1 MAGDKMITHRISTM
15 KELPDKSEDQFRKL
29 FELNRAI
36 MLLIDP
42 DSGDIIQA
50 NQAASDFYGWSLSE
64 LRTMRIQQINTLPP
78 ETVMDEINKT
88 LSAGSLHWVFQH
100 RRADGS
106 IRDVDVFSSKIE
118 LAEKNFLC
126 SIVHD
131 TTERKR
137 AEAMLQES
145 EAQYRLLFE
154 SASDALFLIAIDTGD
169 IVNANDK
176 ASELYGYDRQ
186 ELLTKKSWDLS
197 AEAEETRRLTLE
209 ARTVPGLLLHIPLR
223 FHRKKD
229 GAEFPVEITSRIFPL
244 NQQDVLL
251 VAIRDIT
258 DRQREEAEKSEI
270 EARNR
275 QLQKFESLNRMA
287 RAIAHNFNNQLQVV
301 IGNLE
306 IAMEDLPQ
314 HSFTADKVAAALKAA
329 HKAAQISGS
338 MVSYRGENAGNRQ
351 PQNLSRI
358 CRQSLALL
366 QAAVPKNVTIETHF
380 PDSGPVVHADANQI
394 QQMLTILATNAW
406 EAFDRNQGM
415 IRLTVKTV
423 DRSDIPLSKRFP
435 VNWQPQESVYACL
448 EVIDT
453 GSGIMCC
460 DTDNLFDPFFTT
472 KFIGRGMGLS
482 VVLGIVQA
490 HGGAITVE
498 SKPGSGSVFR
508 VFLPVSA

>member
-1 MAGDKMITHRISTM
+1 MG
-15 KELPDKSEDQFRKL
+15 ELSSKSEAQFTKL

-42 DSGDIIQA
+42 GSGAIIQA

-78 ETVMDEINKT
+78 ETVMDEVHKT
-88 LSAGSLHWVFQH
+88 LSAGSLHWVFKH

-118 LAEKNFLC
+118 LADKNFLC

-131 TTERKR
+131 ITDRKR
-137 AEAMLQES
+137 AEAE
-145 EAQYRLLFE
+145 
-154 SASDALFLIAIDTGD
+154 
-169 IVNANDK
+169 N
-176 ASELYGYDRQ
+176 SEL
-186 ELLTKKSWDLS
+186 
-197 AEAEETRRLTLE
+197 
-209 ARTVPGLLLHIPLR
+209 
-223 FHRKKD
+223 
-229 GAEFPVEITSRIFPL
+229 
-244 NQQDVLL
+244 
-251 VAIRDIT
+251 
-258 DRQREEAEKSEI
+258 

-275 QLQKFESLNRMA
+275 QVQKFESLNRMA

-306 IAMEDLPQ
+306 MAIEDLPKN
-314 HSFTADKVAAALKAA
+314 SFTAEKLTAALKAA
-329 HKAAQISGS
+329 HRAAQISGS
-338 MVSYRGENAGNRQ
+338 MVSYRGQNAGNRQ
-351 PQNLSRI
+351 PQDLSRI
-358 CRQSLALL
+358 CRRGFVLL

-380 PDSGPVVHADANQI
+380 PDSGPVVHADADQI
-394 QQMLTILATNAW
+394 KQMLTILATNAW
-406 EAFDRNQGM
+406 EAFDQNQGM
-415 IRLTVKTV
+415 VRLTVKTV
-423 DRSDIPLSKRFP
+423 DELDIPLSNRFP

-448 EVIDT
+448 EVVDK
-453 GSGIMCC
+453 GCGIMCC

-498 SKPGSGSVFR
+498 SEPGSGSVFR
-508 VFLPVSA
+508 VFLPVCA